1 MQLEIEGDS
10 LQAGGV
16 DPSALR
22 VFTLE
27 RLTLGKSALRFAFVS
42 TIAGF
47 CNAKNVTP
55 EWEGDHM
62 VNGNLEESNRN
73 NADLEVE
80 FPVVDISNWERLGT
94 ESVGT
99 NKPVW
104 YLNSITGKKW
114 VYKTEG
120 RKTNTFYGKAWAEKI
135 VCEVGLLL
143 GVACANTQLAT
154 AKDSYGSIS
163 ESFLLQG
170 WEEKAGDLLI
180 SEIRPSFKKMGKPHT
195 HHNLSEITRVLS
207 QVAAPPNSPKELK
220 SAFDAFTGF
229 LVLDA
234 LTASCD
240 RHVENWAVV
249 IGPDQQS
256 RLAPSWDHGNS
267 LGFNLTSEG
276 MRNILNSGIQE
287 WASKGKAAKFEGVR
301 KAQLTKHAL
310 AASALCEISVQEFWE
325 NQVQNLDLV
334 KVERIIERVPHMSQ
348 TSSVNSYWH

>member
-1 MQLEIEGDS
+1 M
-10 LQAGGV
+10 V
-16 DPSALR
+16 D
-22 VFTLE
+22 
-27 RLTLGKSALRFAFVS
+27 
-42 TIAGF
+42 
-47 CNAKNVTP
+47 
-55 EWEGDHM
+55 
-62 VNGNLEESNRN
+62 GNLEESHRRN
-73 NADLEVE
+73 VDLESE
-80 FPVVDISNWERLGT
+80 FPVVDISHWERLGT

-120 RKTNTFYGKAWAEKI
+120 RNTNTFYGKAWAEKI

-180 SEIRPSFKKMGKPHT
+180 SEIHPRFKKMGKPHT
-195 HHNLSEITRVLS
+195 HHNLSEITKVLS
-207 QVAAPPNSPKELK
+207 QVAVPANSPRELE

-229 LVLDA
+229 LLLDA

-240 RHVENWAVV
+240 RHVENWAIV
-249 IGPDQQS
+249 IGPDHQS

-267 LGFNLTSEG
+267 LGFNLTGEG
-276 MRNILNSGIQE
+276 MHNIINSVIE
-287 WASKGKAAKFEGVR
+287 KWASQGRAAKFEGV
-301 KAQLTKHAL
+301 KKTQLTKHAL
-310 AASALCEISVQEFWE
+310 AASAKCPTSVQEFWK

-334 KVERIIERVPHMSQ
+334 EVGHTIEKVPNMSDIQ
-348 TSSVNSYWH
+348 RQFVLALITVNKRRLLNEYAEY